1 VSKRQAC
8 HPTSLKGDDIMN
20 DRSAHLA
27 RSPVRRKVVGID
39 SGLRLDLLALLTLLA
54 VVVHG
59 RIFKARRV
67 VVLGHP
73 RFLSPKSIRILL

>member
-1 VSKRQAC
+1 MSKLQAC
-8 HPTSLKGDDIMN
+8 HATSWMGDDVMN
-20 DRSAHLA
+20 DRSAHFA

-39 SGLRLDLLALLTLLA
+39 SDLRLDLLALLTLLA

-73 RFLSPKSIRILL
+73 SFLSPNLTRILL